1 MHTDKK
7 VVSVPKDGLEGLK
20 ENFAQDLSSGFVVFL
35 LALPLSLGIAAAS
48 EFPPMMGVVTAIIG
62 GLLAT
67 FFTGSKLAIKG
78 PAAGLIVIVAGA
90 VTEFGGGAEGWKY
103 ALGVLFVSGLVQ
115 ILFGLLKWG
124 KFVDIFP
131 LSAVHGMLAAIGL
144 IIIAKQVP
152 VLLNVESGL
161 VSGKGPIALLA
172 SIPEFIIHSNPAPAL
187 IGLVS
192 LGIMFGWKAVKHP
205 KLKMIPAPLLVLIF
219 AIPAGMAMEIGN
231 SSSNALLKVGSLAD
245 QIGINVSFGGLH
257 WAGTFVKYLVMV
269 ALVGSL
275 ESLLTVKAIDLLDPW
290 KRKSDPNRDLIAIGI
305 ANAGAALLGGLP
317 MISEVARSSAN
328 ILQGGRT
335 RWANFFHGLFLLVAA
350 LTAYSLLEM
359 IPNAALAA
367 ILIAVGYNLTHPREF
382 RHTYK
387 IGSEQLAIFVTTI
400 FFTLFEDLL
409 IGIASG
415 MLLEA
420 IIHVFRGAALRD
432 LFRVSIVQ
440 ETNGQEHRVVLRSAA
455 VFTNYL
461 KLKEALHAIPGGGHI
476 VLDCSDS
483 SLVDHSVLENVHR
496 FTEEYEHGGGR
507 VSFLGLEGLQPAS
520 EHPLA
525 ARYRPR
531 KGGSNNGKGTGGG
544 IPTSGT
550 SFSEAAVLHKLKH
563 YLPSQAALKDFVH
576 HNSLHAFQNK
586 PFFEALFTA
595 GKIFGIQTTFNLNE
609 YRKLFRQG
617 RIGEAILD
625 RVIAWHFGPADVQI
639 WKDKMLS
646 AVYTH
651 DYTPRVGK
659 LRAEWK
665 NRSQFDMDNR
675 VQPLLFRIISSY
687 LDQGIALIHFP
698 FEDKGLLEAVR
709 TLERNAYTSFFHS
722 RRVKAWLLSEET
734 SMEDLLKVLVGD
746 PAYFNQYILDQQF
759 AHRGWSGIIHAIEEH
774 PDTLLYRK
782 EISLRDFIILEL
794 LLEIDVLDR
803 AFGKKWDPLAKN
815 IEFAAEDYFA
825 PVSMGEREQVIRLW
839 QEAFEWDYYDEVLSA
854 LSHVSPKRD
863 AVKAKAPAFQG
874 IFCIDDREDSIRRHI
889 EHVAP
894 DSETFGA
901 PGFFGVA
908 MYFQP
913 FGSKFYEK
921 NCPVPVTPRHLIQE
935 VKINKQRE
943 SETLHPHHK
952 HSHTPFRGLMFAFSL
967 GLTTGFRMLFDL
979 FRPRMRPDI
988 ADAFSHMDMNGELH
1002 IECTDPQQQ
1011 TDGLQLGYTV
1021 EEMADVVFNLLKG
1034 IGLMSGFADIVYVM
1048 AHGSSSANNPHHG
1061 AHDCGACSGR
1071 PGAPNA
1077 RVFAFMANHPKVRL
1091 VLETR
1096 GLHIPDT
1103 TAFIAAMHDTASD
1116 EIRYYDEDAIPL
1128 ALQAKHRTFVG
1139 TIEEALD
1146 LNARERARRFASIN
1160 INRDIRKVRQAIKD
1174 RSVSYFE
1181 PRPELGHGTN
1191 ALCYVGARATM
1202 KNLFLDRRAFL
1213 QSYDYQAD
1221 PEGVVLAQVMAP
1233 LPVVCGGI
1241 NLEYYFSRMDNEKM
1255 GAGTKLPHNVVGLF
1269 GVTNSA
1275 DGDLRPGLP
1284 LQMIENHD
1292 PVRLL
1297 MIIEHSPEIV
1307 LKVIRASAAMYE
1319 WFDLEWI
1326 HLVVVSPLDGK
1337 LYRFHDGVFEAY
1349 EPLKAV
1355 VEIDNFQDLIPATP
1369 AMRTNHI
1376 LDATKENVPVHVFK
1390 NKQ

>member
-1 MHTDKK
+1 
-7 VVSVPKDGLEGLK
+7 
-20 ENFAQDLSSGFVVFL
+20 
-35 LALPLSLGIAAAS
+35 
-48 EFPPMMGVVTAIIG
+48 
-62 GLLAT
+62 
-67 FFTGSKLAIKG
+67 
-78 PAAGLIVIVAGA
+78 
-90 VTEFGGGAEGWKY
+90 
-103 ALGVLFVSGLVQ
+103 
-115 ILFGLLKWG
+115 
-124 KFVDIFP
+124 
-131 LSAVHGMLAAIGL
+131 
-144 IIIAKQVP
+144 
-152 VLLNVESGL
+152 
-161 VSGKGPIALLA
+161 LA
-172 SIPEFIIHSNPAPAL
+172 SIPEFVMQMDMRPAF
-187 IGLVS
+187 IGVVS

-205 KLKMIPAPLLVLIF
+205 KLKVIPAPLLVLLF
-219 AIPAGMAMEIGN
+219 AIPAGMMLGLGKDNGSLLRVGN
-231 SSSNALLKVGSLAD
+231 LAD
-245 QIGINVSFGGLH
+245 QIGINVSFGGLQLV
-257 WAGTFVKYLVMV
+257 GTFVKYLVMV

-290 KRKSDPNRDLIAIGI
+290 KRKSDPNKDLIAIGI
-305 ANAGAALLGGLP
+305 ANSAAALLGGLP

-420 IIHVFRGAALRD
+420 VIHVFRGAAVRD
-432 LFRVSIVQ
+432 LFRVSI
-440 ETNGQEHRVVLRSAA
+440 EKEINGGEHRVVLRSAA

-461 KLKEALHAIPGGGHI
+461 KLKQTLNAIPAGAHI
-476 VLDCSDS
+476 VLDCSDTS
-483 SLVDHSVLENVHR
+483 VVDHSVLENIHR
-496 FTEEYEHGGGR
+496 FSEEYENGGGR
-507 VSFLGLEGLQPAS
+507 VSFLGLDTLEPAS
-520 EHPLA
+520 GHPLA
-525 ARYRPR
+525 ARYRSR
-531 KGGSNNGKGTGGG
+531 KSGNGNNDQG
-544 IPTSGT
+544 TSGGNRVT
-550 SFSEAAVLHKLKH
+550 SPAFSESAIVHELKH

-576 HNSLHAFQNK
+576 HNSLHAFQDK
-586 PFFEALFTA
+586 PFFEAIFSA
-595 GKIFGIQTTFNLNE
+595 SKIFGIQTTFNLNE
-609 YRKLFRQG
+609 YRKLFQQG

-625 RVIAWHFGPADVQI
+625 RVIARHFDSGQI
-639 WKDKMLS
+639 KDWKQKMLS
-646 AVYTH
+646 ATYAH
-651 DYTPRVGK
+651 DYRARIGS
-659 LRAEWK
+659 LRALWK
-665 NRSQFDMDNR
+665 NSSQFDIDNR

-687 LDQGIALIHFP
+687 LDQGIALVHFP
-698 FEDKGLLEAVR
+698 FEDKGLLKAIR
-709 TLERNAYTSFFHS
+709 TLESNAYTSFFHS
-722 RRVKAWLLSEET
+722 SRVKAWLMSDET
-734 SMEDLLKVLVGD
+734 TMETLLDVLVGD
-746 PAYFNQYILDQQF
+746 PAYYNQYILDQQF
-759 AHRGWSGIIHAIEEH
+759 SHRGWSGIIHAIEEN
-774 PDTLLYRK
+774 PGTLLYRK
-782 EISLRDFIILEL
+782 EISLRDFILLEL

-803 AFGKKWDPLAKN
+803 AFGKKWQPLAKN
-815 IEFAAEDYFA
+815 ITSAPEDYFA
-825 PVSMGEREQVIRLW
+825 PVSMGEREQVLRLW

-854 LSHVSPKRD
+854 LLHLAPNQSAEKSIR
-863 AVKAKAPAFQG
+863 PAFQG

-894 DSETFGA
+894 SSETFGA

-921 NCPVPVTPRHLIQE
+921 NCPVPVTPRHLIREIAINQQRGTE
-935 VKINKQRE
+935 VF
-943 SETLHPHHK
+943 HHK
-952 HSHTPFRGLMFAFSL
+952 HSHRPLRGLLFAFSL

-979 FRPRMRPDI
+979 FRPQMRPDI
-988 ADAFSHMDMNGELH
+988 ADAFSHMDINGALH
-1002 IECTDPQQQ
+1002 IECTDPQDKV
-1011 TDGLQLGYTV
+1011 DGLQLGYTIA
-1021 EEMADVVFNLLKG
+1021 EMAEVVYNLLKS
-1034 IGLMSGFADIVYVM
+1034 IGLMSGFADLVYVM

-1091 VLETR
+1091 ILETR

-1103 TAFIAAMHDTASD
+1103 TAFVAAMHDTASD
-1116 EIRYYDEDAIPL
+1116 EIRYYDESVIPTGL
-1128 ALQAKHRTFVG
+1128 KDKHLQNVE
-1139 TIEEALD
+1139 TIERALD

-1160 INRDIRKVRQAIKD
+1160 IHQDIKKVRQAIKD

-1191 ALCYVGARATM
+1191 ALCYVGGRDTM
-1202 KNLFLDRRAFL
+1202 KQLFLDRRAFL
-1213 QSYDYQAD
+1213 QSYDHQTD
-1221 PEGVVLAQVMAP
+1221 PEGTVLAQVMAP

-1269 GVTNSA
+1269 GVANSA

-1297 MIIEHSPEIV
+1297 MIVEHHPEIV
-1307 LKVIRASAAMYE
+1307 LKVIRASEAMYE

-1326 HLVVVSPLDGK
+1326 HLVAISPVDGK
-1337 LYRFHDGVFEAY
+1337 LYRFHHGAFELY
-1349 EPLKAV
+1349 EPSKAV
-1355 VEIDNFQDLIPATP
+1355 KEIDNFQDLIPATP

-1390 NKQ
+1390 NKK